1 MASPLLKKIKIEQLL
16 SEIGDHFC
24 FVGRQYPLK
33 VGNHRFY
40 LDILLY
46 HRELHCLIAIEIKNG
61 KFQPEYIGK
70 MQFYLAALD
79 DLAKLE
85 GENPSIGII
94 LCKSKDCTVV
104 EYTLRDSN
112 RPIGVATY
120 QNVSTPPKELSG
132 QLPSPEQ
139 IAKLLDY
146 IE

>member
-1 MASPLLKKIKIEQLL
+1 MASPPLKTIQIEKLL
-16 SEIGDHFC
+16 SEIGDRFC
-24 FVGRQYPLK
+24 FIGRQYPLK
-33 VGNHRFY
+33 VGNQRFH

-46 HRELHCLIAIEIKNG
+46 HRELHCLIVIEIKNG

-79 DLAKLE
+79 DLE
-85 GENPSIGII
+85 RVDGENPSIGII
-94 LCKSKDCTVV
+94 LCKSKDRTAV

-120 QNVSTPPKELSG
+120 QHVSTPPKELSG